1 MFFEQKTLIVVYKDE
16 LVLNQLKKLVE
27 TKSDDEKDGENPLHI
42 VAWTEKVW
50 KDQKKAGNISNK
62 VLFLGN
68 IKDTDKLIPVID
80 VQYSEYGI
88 TYGWAGNQLILYA
101 DPKELAKAEDYNAF
115 IRKLSEYPLPEI
127 LKSDMKP
134 TEKERRQKNE
144 EPEETETPSVQ
155 SGEEK
160 PDFRHTVRDVF
171 CKIKKTAASALADV
185 GNSISQTK
193 EKLTTDWNKIQRQQ
207 LYYGVMK
214 LYENDLYKYIQNK

>member
-16 LVLNQLKKLVE
+16 LILNQLKKLVE
-27 TKSDDEKDGENPLHI
+27 TTSDDETEGENPLHI

-80 VQYSEYGI
+80 VHYSEYGI

-134 TEKERRQKNE
+134 TEKNRRQKNE
-144 EPEETETPSVQ
+144 EPEEPENPSAQ

-160 PDFRHTVRDVF
+160 SDFRHAVRDVL
-171 CKIKKTAASALADV
+171 CKIKKTAASTLADV
-185 GNSISQTK
+185 GNSVSQTK
-193 EKLTTDWNKIQRQQ
+193 EKLTTDWNKIKRQQ